1 MHHPSLVCYTTNLIS
16 LCSLSVVAPPPAAP
30 PAKKIDAPAQV
41 PKTPLIRKQV
51 LKPSHSSPLRS
62 ALDTV
67 ASDGAITNALTTA
80 AEVGA
85 SQIPELFRSV
95 MPSHPPSAL
104 AKAES
109 VVAAAQVKEKDI
121 QKLVVEA
128 PRKWKAQVCEQVA
141 HYLPPFVHSAM
152 KDANVWW
159 RAERLHRVAEVSLPN
174 RKLDGLAIDSK

>member
-1 MHHPSLVCYTTNLIS
+1 MHHPSLVCYTTKIIS
-16 LCSLSVVAPPPAAP
+16 LCSFLVAAPPPAAP
-30 PAKKIDAPAQV
+30 PAQKIDAPAQV

-109 VVAAAQVKEKDI
+109 VQSGTRSMFSI
-121 QKLVVEA
+121 
-128 PRKWKAQVCEQVA
+128 PG
-141 HYLPPFVHSAM
+141 HFFVLNTELACWAKSM
-152 KDANVWW
+152 KDMIAHVLCS
-159 RAERLHRVAEVSLPN
+159 RALLSLLQRL
-174 RKLDGLAIDSK
+174 